1 MPLAVLASR
10 ALLGLEAPAVQVE
23 VHLSGGLPA
32 FSIVGL
38 PEAEVREARER
49 VRSALLNSSLPFPSS
64 RRIVVNLAPADLP
77 KESGRFDL
85 PIALGLLAAQ
95 GAIDPA
101 RLSGHEFAG
110 ELSLSGELR
119 PVRGALAMACAA
131 GCDSAL
137 RFVLPLASARE
148 AALAAPDAV
157 LGAQH
162 LNDVVAYLGGQIQAQ
177 ALRVT
182 VPVATPPALADLADV
197 RGQALAR
204 RALEIAAAGGH
215 HLLLVGPPG
224 SGKTML
230 AQRLPG
236 LLPELT
242 RQQALQSAAML
253 SLAGSFQPA
262 QWGVRCLRS
271 PHHGCSPAALLGGL
285 AAGGVRPGEVSLAHH
300 GVLFLDEL
308 PEFDRRAL
316 EGLRE
321 PLESSRVHLA
331 RAAHRAELPARF
343 QLVAAMNPCPC
354 GHLGD
359 PTRPCRCTPAQV
371 ARYRARLS
379 GPLLDRIDLRV
390 EVAALA
396 PAELLELPAGEASAV
411 VAGRV
416 RLAADRQQQRQ
427 GAPNSALDGQPLQQH
442 CCLDSESRN
451 WLAGAL
457 ARVGASARATH
468 RVLRVARTIADLGDC
483 GPLARRHLAE
493 ALQLRRALDRP

>member
-101 RLSGHEFAG
+101 RLRGHEFAG
-110 ELSLSGELR
+110 ELSLSGQLR

-131 GCDSAL
+131 GCDSSL

-157 LGAQH
+157 LGAEH
-162 LNDVVAYLGGQIQAQ
+162 LNDVVAYLAGQIQAE
-177 ALRVT
+177 ALRVP
-182 VPVATPPALADLADV
+182 VPIATPPALADLADV

-230 AQRLPG
+230 AQRMPG

-253 SLAGSFQPA
+253 SLAGSFQPS
-262 QWGVRCLRS
+262 QWGSRCLRS

-285 AAGGVRPGEVSLAHH
+285 VNAAINLEIWRDKRIISEFALVNELGVFLIARKSQAAQSQESAYTVGRSARWLMI
-300 GVLFLDEL
+300 VLQWIAVLQ
-308 PEFDRRAL
+308 PCSPQPQGIAL
-316 EGLRE
+316 
-321 PLESSRVHLA
+321 HLA
-331 RAAHRAELPARF
+331 LS
-343 QLVAAMNPCPC
+343 MCPVT
-354 GHLGD
+354 D
-359 PTRPCRCTPAQV
+359 ET
-371 ARYRARLS
+371 S
-379 GPLLDRIDLRV
+379 
-390 EVAALA
+390 
-396 PAELLELPAGEASAV
+396 
-411 VAGRV
+411 
-416 RLAADRQQQRQ
+416 
-427 GAPNSALDGQPLQQH
+427 
-442 CCLDSESRN
+442 
-451 WLAGAL
+451 
-457 ARVGASARATH
+457 
-468 RVLRVARTIADLGDC
+468 
-483 GPLARRHLAE
+483 
-493 ALQLRRALDRP
+493 